1 MRQLGNNG
9 PMVSDIGFGAMS
21 FGGIF
26 GATDTRESL
35 ACLDAMLD
43 QGINFIDTANIYGM
57 GISETVIG
65 QWLASRKPDVVIATK
80 ARLWWPPTV

>member
-1 MRQLGNNG
+1 MLQRKLGANG
-9 PMVSDIGFGAMS
+9 PQVSAIGLGAMS

-26 GATDTRESL
+26 GATDTETSL

-43 QGINFIDTANIYGM
+43 AGITFLDTANIYGM

-65 QWLASRKPDVVIATK
+65 AWLASRKPQIRLATK
-80 ARLWWPPTV
+80 PLS